1 MGLKSLISNVISR
14 LTYKVGLL
22 TTSHTPVSMVV
33 TAAEPSVEP
42 GSKRGRP
49 PKRPTALNFDLAE
62 AVRLHRTGVGWK
74 KIARRMSNV
83 SWQTVSRRVKEY
95 EAAQAVAQPVVQPE
109 PVAPTSP
116 LSKPSAV
123 AEVIPEH
130 SRIEL
135 DPPPEL
141 KPALPVDNAEGL
153 LRGRPWLD
161 QDLAFKSWRK
171 IFFVVN
177 GSNPVNLAYCGNNG
191 WFAVALERWRESFAA
206 LALFEEATHIW
217 VILNPAD
224 DNEAFLHSFV
234 NDIQIRERCKVA
246 VGSPLDI
253 AKYAHDAGIPY
264 KISFECFERACGFS
278 PMPQPNHVEIIAR
291 LLQKAKPPEP
301 ERMKTSW
308 QPDWQMGGS
317 GASSGYSGVRI
328 EVPSSG
334 SNPNGSANGNDGSGF
349 AF

>member
-1 MGLKSLISNVISR
+1 M
-14 LTYKVGLL
+14 
-22 TTSHTPVSMVV
+22 
-33 TAAEPSVEP
+33 
-42 GSKRGRP
+42 
-49 PKRPTALNFDLAE
+49 
-62 AVRLHRTGVGWK
+62 
-74 KIARRMSNV
+74 

-109 PVAPTSP
+109 PVASTPP

-123 AEVIPEH
+123 AEVIPEQ

-141 KPALPVDNAEGL
+141 EPALPVDNAEGL

-191 WFAVALERWRESFAA
+191 WFAVALERWHESFAA

-234 NDIQIRERCKVA
+234 QTSKFVNVAKSQWARRSTSPSTRTTPAYIQDQFRV
-246 VGSPLDI
+246 L
-253 AKYAHDAGIPY
+253 
-264 KISFECFERACGFS
+264 RA
-278 PMPQPNHVEIIAR
+278 
-291 LLQKAKPPEP
+291 
-301 ERMKTSW
+301 
-308 QPDWQMGGS
+308 
-317 GASSGYSGVRI
+317 GVRI
-328 EVPSSG
+328 QSDA
-334 SNPNGSANGNDGSGF
+334 SARPRGNHRSAAAKGEAVRAGAHENELATRLADGR
-349 AF
+349 